1 MIPALTYE
9 NNSWDFYLWISQE
22 LHFQTMWSILNTPY
36 GLCTLR
42 TTFNWKKNCANTN
55 HPALK
60 SQLALLLPVSAL
72 LCLCFLH
79 PHVYMFAVGILHP
92 CLLKIPWATR
102 QPRARLCSISW
113 LTKRPTLQG
122 EGYCENGVQRS
133 LFPPFLSEYVSL
145 MLCFLEAELF
155 FLQKPFCAIS
165 LNFPQTHVPYWPSK
179 RSLMERLPWIKCEES
194 KFL

>member
-102 QPRARLCSISW
+102 QPRAGLCSISW
-113 LTKRPTLQG
+113 LTEKANTTGRGLLW
-122 EGYCENGVQRS
+122 EWRS
-133 LFPPFLSEYVSL
+133 AFSLPPFSIWICFSYALFPWSGTL
-145 MLCFLEAELF
+145 LF
-155 FLQKPFCAIS
+155 TDAIS
-165 LNFPQTHVPYWPSK
+165 CNKPEFPPNTC
-179 RSLMERLPWIKCEES
+179 SLLAFKKKSYGKTSMD
-194 KFL
+194 